1 MKKLG
6 KLLAV
11 GLTAAMAIGMSAGA
25 VMADGGDIYVMFGTN
40 VMSLDTNLA
49 TDGDSFEII
58 ADCIDG
64 LTQMDAEGAA
74 IPAIAESWDLSETI
88 SASAGR
94 LRFRMRSRSM

>member
-1 MKKLG
+1 MKNLK
-6 KLLAV
+6 KWLAI
-11 GLTAAMAIGMSAGA
+11 GLTAAMVTGMSGVSAMAAG
-25 VMADGGDIYVMFGTN
+25 GGDIYVMFATN

-74 IPAIAESWDLSETI
+74 IPAIAESWDVSED
-88 SASAGR
+88 GCK
-94 LRFRMRSRSM
+94 